1 MLVQLIIESCAL
13 VPLIEHVIFCSAQ
26 VAELLEERTAA
37 DTDLTVYRACGH
49 VPMDDSRAEFEEDLK
64 NFTQLCMNT
73 ECRSIAEADIN
84 SEGTQHM
91 PQAST
96 SSSM

>member
-1 MLVQLIIESCAL
+1 M
-13 VPLIEHVIFCSAQ
+13 PFTEHVNFCSAQ
-26 VAELLEERTAA
+26 VAELLEERTVA
-37 DTDLTVYRACGH
+37 DTDLTVYPACGH
-49 VPMDDSRAEFEEDLK
+49 VPMDESRAEFMEDLK

-84 SEGTQHM
+84 FESTQRM

>member
-1 MLVQLIIESCAL
+1 M
-13 VPLIEHVIFCSAQ
+13 PFTEHVDFCSAQ

-37 DTDLTVYRACGH
+37 DTELTVYSACGH
-49 VPMDDSRAEFEEDLK
+49 VPMDDFRAEFEEDLK

-73 ECRSIAEADIN
+73 ECRSIAEADVN
-84 SEGTQHM
+84 SEGTQRM
-91 PQAST
+91 PQART

>member
-1 MLVQLIIESCAL
+1 MPAT
-13 VPLIEHVIFCSAQ
+13 EHVNSYSAQ
-26 VAELLEERTAA
+26 VAELLEERTEA
-37 DTDLTVYRACGH
+37 DTDLTVYPACGH

-73 ECRSIAEADIN
+73 ECRSIAEADVDTE
-84 SEGTQHM
+84 STQRM